1 MKHRIPGASEPV
13 PADYLEAL
21 DSIDRLAIRLDHQ
34 FRVPLMSIR
43 FGWDPLIGLVPIAG
57 DLIALALAIRIV
69 AQARALGA
77 SPRAQR
83 RMALNAGIDA
93 LVGAVP
99 IAGTIF
105 DVYFKANVRNVD
117 LLMEE
122 IRKSRDP
129 NT

>member
-13 PADYLEAL
+13 PADYVEAL
-21 DSIDRLAIRLDHQ
+21 DSIDRLAIRLDCQ
-34 FRVPLMSIR
+34 FRLPLMSIR

-105 DVYFKANVRNVD
+105 DV
-117 LLMEE
+117 
-122 IRKSRDP
+122 
-129 NT
+129 